1 MKTGFD
7 LSKVKVLIDEA
18 GVDCIVATSHDN
30 VLYSSWADISTITML
45 KRLAAVFI
53 PSDGETV
60 FGVHANEAVTA
71 RESTWIKDLRVYEG
85 GEWEPLKPIAFV
97 AEVLKEKGLRDAKI
111 GMEMLNVPSLCFDH
125 LRRLLPSA
133 TFVDCQPIFD
143 EIRSV
148 KSPEELKLLSDANM
162 ATAKAITAA
171 FEMARAGDTE
181 RTIAQNMMRLT
192 LEYGADQIAFMALGA
207 GSNVLETH
215 HVPAEYRIKRGDMV
229 HVDFGCFFGG
239 YMSDISR
246 TAVVGE
252 PNETQR
258 KAHDIAV
265 GAEKATAD
273 AMIEGVTVMDVHN
286 AAKRCYESNGLKY
299 GRSFIGH
306 GLGIGCHEAP
316 FLGPSHGKWTLK
328 SGMFFQVEPSVT
340 VDGAHVHTED
350 SFVITK
356 KGAKNVSKYKDIS
369 EIQRIR

>member
-1 MKTGFD
+1 M
-7 LSKVKVLIDEA
+7 DEA
-18 GVDCIVATSHDN
+18 DVDCIVATSHDN
-30 VLYSSWADISTITML
+30 VLYSSWTDISTITML

-53 PSDGETV
+53 PSDGDPV

-71 RESTWIKDLRVYEG
+71 RESTWIRDLRVYEG
-85 GEWEPLKPIAFV
+85 GEWEPLKPFAFV
-97 AEVLKEKGLRDAKI
+97 AEVLKEKGFGDAKI
-111 GMEMLNVPSLCFDH
+111 GMEMLDVPGLCFDYV
-125 LRRLLPSA
+125 RKLLPSA
-133 TFVDCQPIFD
+133 TFIDCQPFFD

-171 FEMARAGDTE
+171 FEMARTGDTE
-181 RTIAQNMMRLT
+181 RVIAQNMIGLT

-207 GSNVLETH
+207 GPNVLETH
-215 HVPAEYRIKRGDMV
+215 HVPAEYKIKKGDMV
-229 HVDFGCFFGG
+229 HVDFGCFFRG

-246 TAVVGE
+246 TAVVGK

-265 GAEKATAD
+265 GAERATAE
-273 AMIEGVTVMDVHN
+273 AMNEGATVMDVHN
-286 AAKRCYESNGLKY
+286 AVKRYYESRGFTY

-316 FLGPSHGKWTLK
+316 FLGPSHGKWVLK

-340 VDGAHVHTED
+340 VGEAHVHTED
-350 SFVITK
+350 SFVISK
-356 KGAKNVSKYKDIS
+356 KGAKNVSEYRDIS
-369 EIQRIR
+369 EMQKIM